1 MKLSKFE
8 LEIMDLFWDA
18 GEVSIRDVLERIPE
32 DGRPA
37 YTTVQTI
44 VTRLEAKGAL
54 GRTRKAGNAYLY
66 KPLVTRKSAYRRVID
81 DVLRHFGGE
90 AQPLVAH
97 LLETRRLSLKD
108 LRDLE
113 EVAKKQE
120 KKR

>member
-18 GEVSIRDVLERIPE
+18 GETSIRDVLERIPE

-81 DVLRHFGGE
+81 DVLRLFGGE

-113 EVAKKQE
+113 AVAKKQE
-120 KKR
+120 RQR

>member
-18 GEVSIRDVLERIPE
+18 GEVSIREVLERLPE
-32 DGRPA
+32 ERRPA

-81 DVLRHFGGE
+81 DVLRLFGGE

-113 EVAKKQE
+113 EVATRQE